1 MDRRSRL
8 LARLFAVCGIL
19 LLPWIGLM
27 IWQLHGQAGKRGFS
41 SAWVGLDLIEVAGL
55 LAVAFLARARL
66 GRTAPGPVR
75 DLTRVLPGRDQRL
88 NEGSVRPAGCRSPR
102 RGGGNRRTR
111 SLAPAGKGRLA
122 MTGNER
128 DVRIRQ
134 RANRILSDDDAVVA
148 YARFV
153 DAQLRYRRVRNMLAR
168 LRALV
173 RVLMVAVLALL
184 SACVLGPAPGP
195 APGAETTLRN
205 WP

>member
-1 MDRRSRL
+1 
-8 LARLFAVCGIL
+8 
-19 LLPWIGLM
+19 
-27 IWQLHGQAGKRGFS
+27 
-41 SAWVGLDLIEVAGL
+41 
-55 LAVAFLARARL
+55 
-66 GRTAPGPVR
+66 
-75 DLTRVLPGRDQRL
+75 
-88 NEGSVRPAGCRSPR
+88 
-102 RGGGNRRTR
+102 
-111 SLAPAGKGRLA
+111 

-173 RVLMVAVLALL
+173 RVLLVAVLALL

-205 WP
+205 WQ